1 MSNKIADYLSLFASS
16 GTIICCALPAL
27 LVSIGAGAT
36 LGSLIST
43 FPQLVIISIYKTQI
57 FFGAFIVLVVT
68 GILQYRTRNLPCP
81 LDEKKAAACTKA
93 KRLSFFIYFSSVGLF
108 ITGLTFAYLIPFLI

>member
-1 MSNKIADYLSLFASS
+1 MSNKLADYLTLFAGS

-43 FPQLVIISIYKTQI
+43 FPQLVIISIYKTTDI
-57 FFGAFIVLVVT
+57 FWCF
-68 GILQYRTRNLPCP
+68 C
-81 LDEKKAAACTKA
+81 
-93 KRLSFFIYFSSVGLF
+93 SSCGYWD
-108 ITGLTFAYLIPFLI
+108 FAISN

>member
-1 MSNKIADYLSLFASS
+1 MNNKLADSLSLFVSS
-16 GTIICCALPAL
+16 GTILCCALPAL

-43 FPQLVIISIYKTQI
+43 FPQLVIVSIYKTQI

-81 LDEKKAAACTKA
+81 LDEKKAAACTKT
-93 KRLSFFIYFSSVGLF
+93 KRLSLFIYFSSVGLF
-108 ITGLTFAYLIPFLI
+108 VTGFTFAYLIPFLI

>member
-1 MSNKIADYLSLFASS
+1 MNNKLADYLSLFAGS

-43 FPQLVIISIYKTQI
+43 FPQLVIISIYKIQI

-68 GILQYRTRNLPCP
+68 GILKYQTRNLPCP

-93 KRLSFFIYFSSVGLF
+93 KRLSLFIYFSSVGLF
-108 ITGLTFAYLIPFLI
+108 ITGFTFAYLIPFLI

>member
-1 MSNKIADYLSLFASS
+1 MNNKLADYLSLFAGS

-43 FPQLVIISIYKTQI
+43 FPQLVIISIYKIQI

-68 GILQYRTRNLPCP
+68 GILKYQTRNLPCP

-93 KRLSFFIYFSSVGLF
+93 KRLSLFIYFSSVGLF
-108 ITGLTFAYLIPFLI
+108 VTGFTFAYLIPFLI

>member
-1 MSNKIADYLSLFASS
+1 MNNKLAGYLSLFASS
-16 GTIICCALPAL
+16 GTILCCALPAL

-68 GILQYRTRNLPCP
+68 GILQYQARILPCP
-81 LDEKKAAACTKA
+81 LDEKKAAACARA
-93 KRLSFFIYFSSVGLF
+93 KRLSLSIYFISVGLF
-108 ITGLTFAYLIPFLI
+108 IVGLTFAYLIPFLM

>member
-1 MSNKIADYLSLFASS
+1 MNNKLADYLSLFAGS

-43 FPQLVIISIYKTQI
+43 FPQLVIISIYKIQI

-68 GILQYRTRNLPCP
+68 GILKYKTINLPCP
-81 LDEKKAAACTKA
+81 LA
-93 KRLSFFIYFSSVGLF
+93 
-108 ITGLTFAYLIPFLI
+108 